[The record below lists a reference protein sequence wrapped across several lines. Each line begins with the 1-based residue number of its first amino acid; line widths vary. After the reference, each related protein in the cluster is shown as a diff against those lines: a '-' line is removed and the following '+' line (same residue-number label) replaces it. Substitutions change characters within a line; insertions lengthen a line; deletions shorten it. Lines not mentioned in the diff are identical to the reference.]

1 MALRYFK
8 EQMPDLHII
17 GAGSLL
23 EFALNDANFSMPV
36 GRVQFIYLKPLSFQ
50 EFLQAQHFDD
60 LLEAIKNC
68 TLEKPLSS
76 LFHEK
81 LLTLMHE
88 YLIIGGMP
96 ADVQTYLETKD
107 FLQTQRTQT
116 IIMSTYRNDFGKYA
130 KLTQHKYLQ
139 QIFNKAPGLVGQQV
153 KYSRIDNEM
162 RSRDL
167 KQAIEYLEQAGI
179 LQIVLATTASGL
191 PLSASVNEKK
201 FKLLFL
207 DIGLLVRN
215 AGLAINELL
224 DKNILLINQGAMAE
238 QLAGQELLAYQDC
251 YEEAKL
257 HYWCRET
264 RGSLAEVDYVINID
278 SQIVPIEVKSGKK
291 GTLKS
296 LQLMMKEKL
305 CPVGMRIS
313 QLPLQYHDN
322 LLSIPFYLI
331 GELKR
336 LVTLIQR

>member
-1 MALRYFK
+1 MREPEYCRCFESLKPESIINGIQTLSRQKIIPGVTLLFLDEIQNCPRAIMALRYFK

-23 EFALNDANFSMPV
+23 KFALNNANFSMPV
-36 GRVQFIYLKPLSFQ
+36 GRVQYITSKPLSFQ

-81 LLTLMHE
+81 LLTLVHE

-96 ADVQTYLETKD
+96 ADVQSYLETKD

-179 LQIVLATTASGL
+179 LQIVLQP
-191 PLSASVNEKK
+191 PLVVSH
-201 FKLLFL
+201 F
-207 DIGLLVRN
+207 RRR
-215 AGLAINELL
+215 
-224 DKNILLINQGAMAE
+224 Q
-238 QLAGQELLAYQDC
+238 
-251 YEEAKL
+251 
-257 HYWCRET
+257 
-264 RGSLAEVDYVINID
+264 
-278 SQIVPIEVKSGKK
+278 
-291 GTLKS
+291 
-296 LQLMMKEKL
+296 
-305 CPVGMRIS
+305 
-313 QLPLQYHDN
+313 
-322 LLSIPFYLI
+322 
-331 GELKR
+331 
-336 LVTLIQR
+336 